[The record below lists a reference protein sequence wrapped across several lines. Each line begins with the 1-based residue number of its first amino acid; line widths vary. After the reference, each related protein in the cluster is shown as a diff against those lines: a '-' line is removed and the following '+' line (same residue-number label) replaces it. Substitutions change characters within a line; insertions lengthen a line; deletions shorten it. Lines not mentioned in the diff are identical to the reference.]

1 MFIMYKMKQLH
12 KSEHNNECLFVSESS
27 FTHNNILLSG
37 SRSHIIKVFSSSSF
51 ISVNRTVVKHS
62 CLRSVDQQRRKD
74 QITEGRI
81 ILLQL
86 HKTEAPELQQEPL
99 CSISRVSIANAN

>member
-1 MFIMYKMKQLH
+1 MKQLH

-27 FTHNNILLSG
+27 FTHNNILPSG
-37 SRSHIIKVFSSSSF
+37 SRSHIIKGFSSSSSF